1 MRSGASAEPP
11 YTRLMADPRLELH
24 SLVICDY
31 AITAQDGKISA
42 IGIFGGITVSGLPSV
57 HGRFFIVAV
66 LEADPGS
73 HDLTLQVIS
82 PSGQAMLPLP
92 PMMRLDV
99 PPNATTA
106 NIVANMEGL
115 QVRELGRHR
124 VELRAGDRVLGTT
137 PFIVNL
143 AWNQQQSGNA

>member
-1 MRSGASAEPP
+1 
-11 YTRLMADPRLELH
+11 MADPRLELH

-73 HDLTLQVIS
+73 HELTLQVIS

-92 PMMRLDV
+92 PTMRLDV

>member
-1 MRSGASAEPP
+1 V
-11 YTRLMADPRLELH
+11 ADPLLELH
-24 SLVICDY
+24 SLLICDH

-66 LEADPGS
+66 LEADSGS
-73 HDLTLQVIS
+73 HELTLQVIA
-82 PSGQAMLPLP
+82 PSGQPMLPLP
-92 PMMRLDV
+92 PTMRLDV
-99 PPNATTA
+99 PPNTTTA

-115 QVRELGRHR
+115 QVHELGRHR

-137 PFIVNL
+137 PFDVNL
-143 AWNQQQSGNA
+143 AWNQPQSGQA